1 MATPSGEQP
10 IATLQVGQQVQAYDP
25 TTGKVTTQTIQQV
38 WLNHDSNRLDVTLA
52 VQTAPATTAAQDAS
66 SARTQQR
73 QVASHGRRGP
83 PDATTAATTPAT
95 TATATTQEVVHTTAN
110 HPWLS
115 ADHGWLL
122 AGTLRVGEPVRLLD
136 GGTARVVALHALP
149 GVGPMWDLSL
159 DATHTFAVGN
169 VQAVVH
175 NCTQVV
181 GDPSAIADKLDEN
194 TYFHYTNKEGYEGIM
209 NDSGATFRANAKGRM
224 YVTQE
229 IQSPAEAEQ
238 NLFIGN
244 PAYVGKGDYV
254 IAFQAPEEVN
264 FEPGEQENEF
274 FNRGTVRVPISNIL
288 FAGPNPFR

>member
-1 MATPSGEQP
+1 MTTPSGAQP

-122 AGTLRVGEPVRLLD
+122 AGALRVGEPVRLLD
-136 GGTARVVALHALP
+136 GATATVVALRTLP

-159 DATHTFAVGN
+159 DAVHTFAVGDT
-169 VQAVVH
+169 QAVVH
-175 NCTQVV
+175 NTNCGNVDFSSSRAQRNIDHEYDRHGVQWAMSANRNTAAKAAFVQKLENHID
-181 GDPSAIADKLDEN
+181 DPDTVAISGWFGKPGMSGSGPATHFYNPNTDMNVFAHSDGTFWGAWKL
-194 TYFHYTNKEGYEGIM
+194 
-209 NDSGATFRANAKGRM
+209 
-224 YVTQE
+224 
-229 IQSPAEAEQ
+229 SPA
-238 NLFIGN
+238 
-244 PAYVGKGDYV
+244 
-254 IAFQAPEEVN
+254 QASSLLTSGG
-264 FEPGEQENEF
+264 FW
-274 FNRGTVRVPISNIL
+274 
-288 FAGPNPFR
+288 